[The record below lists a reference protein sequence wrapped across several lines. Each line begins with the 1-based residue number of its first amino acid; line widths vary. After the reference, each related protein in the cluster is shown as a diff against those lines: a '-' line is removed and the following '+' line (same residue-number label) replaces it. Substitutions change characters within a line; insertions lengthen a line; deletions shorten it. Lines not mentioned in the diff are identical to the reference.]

1 MKKPKQINL
10 SEGAIKA
17 LSIEAINKGTNFKN
31 YVEDNLEQLAVRLL
45 AVRQKRLKNN
55 SH

>member
-10 SEGAIKA
+10 TEGAIKS

-31 YVEDNLEQLAVRLL
+31 YVEDTLEVLAVRLG
-45 AVRQKRLKNN
+45 AVRQKKQKNGI
-55 SH
+55 